1 MEERIQTFLDLN
13 VWKKAHQLV
22 LNIYK
27 ITADFPSQEHS
38 LADQLKRTSSA
49 VAAAICEGFQKRN
62 KQDKVRLYNDAQSAL
77 NDVYYLLLLTRDL
90 KYYDTTVFMENAH
103 EIQKMISGL
112 VRSVMGLAKSVG
124 FKSSDHSE
132 VQQFTPSLSSEVD
145 ENELL

>member
-1 MEERIQTFLDLN
+1 MEEKIQTFLDLN
-13 VWKKAHQLV
+13 VWKKSHQLV

-27 ITADFPSQEHS
+27 ITPEFPPHEQS
-38 LADQLKRTSSA
+38 LVDQLKRTSSA

-62 KQDKVRLYNDAQSAL
+62 KQDKTRLYNDAQSAL

-90 KYYDTTVFMENAH
+90 KYYDTTVLMENAH

-124 FKSSDHSE
+124 FRTTEQSE
-132 VQQFTPSLSSEVD
+132 VQHFSPSISAEID

>member
-1 MEERIQTFLDLN
+1 MEEKIQTFLDLN

-27 ITADFPSQEHS
+27 ITSSFPHQEHT
-38 LADQLKRTSSA
+38 LADQLKRASSA
-49 VAAAICEGFQKRN
+49 TAAAICEGFQKRN
-62 KQDKVRLYNDAQSAL
+62 KQDKTRLYNDAQSEL

-90 KYYDTTVFMENAH
+90 NFHDTTQLMENAH

-112 VRSVMGLAKSVG
+112 IRSVLGLAKPASY
-124 FKSSDHSE
+124 KNDYESKQYSSSYSGDM
-132 VQQFTPSLSSEVD
+132 D